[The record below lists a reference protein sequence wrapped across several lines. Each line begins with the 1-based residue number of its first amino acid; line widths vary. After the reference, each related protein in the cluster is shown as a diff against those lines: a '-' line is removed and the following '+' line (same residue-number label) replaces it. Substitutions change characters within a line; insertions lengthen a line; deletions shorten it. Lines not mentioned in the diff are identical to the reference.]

1 MSVDHEV
8 HHDVNFQDVSIS
20 SHKEGTLTQTKLTQA
35 TERHKTN
42 RGMLLSRS
50 AGDYRRMNAA
60 IGGGNS
66 RSYLALIGDI
76 GQGRG
81 IECGS
86 DMQELESDLGALPDR
101 LWSYQGLVLNTR
113 AERPIIL

>member
-20 SHKEGTLTQTKLTQA
+20 SHKERTQTQTKLTKA

-60 IGGGNS
+60 IGGATAGVIWP
-66 RSYLALIGDI
+66 L
-76 GQGRG
+76 
-81 IECGS
+81 
-86 DMQELESDLGALPDR
+86 
-101 LWSYQGLVLNTR
+101 
-113 AERPIIL
+113 